1 MLESVGVI
9 VKIRNHWN
17 DSFLTF
23 DESIGG
29 ERKILSS
36 ILDPKLH
43 QEWKVIPGMKQKNVF
58 YWVIYDFKYIVVM

>member
-29 ERKILSS
+29 ERKVLSS

-43 QEWKVIPGMKQKNVF
+43 QEWKVIPGMKQKMF
-58 YWVIYDFKYIVVM
+58 YIG

>member
-29 ERKILSS
+29 ERKVLSS
-36 ILDPKLH
+36 SLDPKLY
-43 QEWKVIPGMKQKNVF
+43 QEWKVIPGMKQKMF
-58 YWVIYDFKYIVVM
+58 YIW